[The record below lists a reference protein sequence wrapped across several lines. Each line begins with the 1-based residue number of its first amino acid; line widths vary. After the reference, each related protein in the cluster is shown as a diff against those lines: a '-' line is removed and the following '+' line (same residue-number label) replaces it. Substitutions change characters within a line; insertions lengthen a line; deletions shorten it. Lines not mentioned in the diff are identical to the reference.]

1 MTLPVSS
8 YEDLLQRVRSLTY
21 ETRQLQRELTRDSP
35 ELFPDIERFSPS
47 SNVKVIKENNEETS
61 TPAFRRRQ
69 VLNQYHR
76 LQIRNNQRH
85 SLYQQASQNQAYNA
99 AQHHLSLP
107 AFLRLLDFNDN
118 ERIAPGFE
126 LGSTGG
132 LSEEEA
138 AATTVEEAACDNR
151 GGGVVGVEWTP
162 PTPTPSPPAPP
173 PPHILPPAEP
183 AAAGVVLRRHT
194 NSRRSWRNG
203 GGGQEPWTDS
213 GPFVPPDVNSRLPR
227 SSASNSVLQRQNLHN
242 YHERLHIDEEELRRG
257 GSLRHKGLKGFE
269 EEDEELYEKEVSVKE
284 GSRWSRPI
292 RLTKEDEMDESK
304 AVEEEGEKK
313 GGGKKELQRGSPH
326 HHRTRQWSAEVN
338 EGDLRVEDAD
348 DDEDGCGGP
357 GSAAGRARMTNSAT
371 QTPQQEGS
379 NSANTA
385 AAAAGN
391 GGGKSACESECS
403 EDGKMIDQEDMQ
415 GSKQQNSV
423 GSLYHGAW
431 PMDRSLWHS
440 GPSSIGG
447 GSINNDMASVMSFT
461 SSVGSMGGG
470 AAFIGGMGGVP
481 MEGAASLPDGAARR
495 SYSQQQLGAK
505 VEMVY
510 GLLSMLGTHDKEDM
524 SRTLLAMSSS
534 PDSCIAMRQSGCLP
548 LLVQLLHGGELDG
561 ATRRRAARALH
572 NVVHSHADD
581 KRGRREA
588 RVLRL
593 LEQVREYCD
602 SLSRDSSNGQ
612 RSWQQRRSRSSG
624 TDTNMSDSLGVEGGQ
639 TSPPPAMQEDVERH
653 PGTTIAAL
661 MKLSFDEEHR
671 HAMCQLGGLH
681 AVAELIQVDHEAHG
695 STTSDHYCVMLRRYA
710 GMALTNLTFGD
721 GTNKALLCSFRPFM
735 KALVAQLESPS
746 EDLRQVTASVLR
758 NLSWRADAASKQTL
772 REVGAV
778 TGLMRAAME
787 ATKESTL
794 KSILSAL
801 WNLSAHCSMNK
812 ADICAVEGALAFLVE
827 MLSYKSPS
835 KTLAIIENAGGILR
849 NISSL
854 IAVREDYRQILREHE
869 CLKVL
874 LQQLKSPSLTIVS
887 NACGTLWNLSARCG
901 DGEDQR
907 ALLDMG
913 AMSMLRSLVHSKHKM
928 ISMGSSAALKNLLSA
943 QQQPQNQSQSQ
954 HQSHSHHHSH
964 HSHHHHHSHTT
975 QLSEDNLPSLQAR
988 KRRALQQ
995 ELDQTLAETCEN
1007 IEPSGSPPPPSGS
1020 MNTPSSLPISCAS
1033 GLISSSPHLLPSPDA
1048 NDPSAM
1054 TRSTSRRSR
1063 HRQQIP
1069 TRVGQP
1075 VPRSESRESVT
1086 STRSDS
1092 ACVGRSGHSVVR
1104 QHSLPPNGRAWE
1116 DSGLPCRRQRRE
1128 EAGSEATVED
1138 SVERQDRGRLPEP
1151 SYGNSERDCCSAPP
1165 QQRAWSTVNSE
1176 SASSH
1181 KSGEDYRRRPS
1192 KDESVP
1198 RGEARPSSAM
1208 DSPSTNGNRQ
1218 FSEHKTSYSSFHAD
1232 NKGRYSP
1239 HKSASPHSKYSDYV
1253 YVEDEVQDQPVDYS
1267 LKYSEDGTPTM
1278 EPKKPDTDKATAS
1291 QDGRKYPTCV
1301 KQCGPSRIRRIP
1313 VHGNESSIYGVYTET
1328 DLDNPDQP
1336 TNYSLRYA
1344 EGEDPDLGSKG
1355 SASLMPPPASAGVVS
1370 HRENEPS
1377 PMYYDRTSA
1386 SVHDDTVMT
1395 YCTEGTPYE
1404 TPCNFSTATSMSD
1417 LRETAP
1423 TLENVQEEP
1432 SGKKEIK
1439 QEKVEDQTA
1448 RNGVSPKVEEVLSGE
1463 CSGIKEEKDFPKE
1476 KTQHQLTPAPT
1487 SIRQCESSGLLTPEK
1502 PVQYG
1507 VEGTPVCFSRVSSLS
1522 SLHSVDARGSEP
1534 VNEKVCVPDE
1544 IIQGSPSSSSGLAQ
1558 ELPKTPSASPGS
1570 ISEQVVPGYQ
1580 EVISP
1585 GGQEC
1590 SLGVVRRIP
1599 KGIVSP
1605 SGSGSQDSPKVP
1617 SECGRSPGVTTC
1629 ARDLKEEM
1637 RPDREGGKVVTFGG
1651 ADHYA
1656 EETPLMFSRC
1666 SSLGSLS
1673 SFEQH
1678 SIHDDRS
1685 SVISDFSR
1693 RTSGVVSP
1701 SELPDSPTQTVPS
1714 SPRHSKAPVDFTSR
1728 IAEGGVAVRAQP
1740 QSIPVLRHT
1749 AGRPIQN
1756 KSSVFEDDVAAFKE
1770 EDTPIEFSTATS
1782 LSSLTIDDEPK
1793 ISHDAALKEVTTK
1806 CSDDIREGTVD
1817 LGQGRSTMQSHHDE
1831 ISPQADAVEGGEE
1844 EVSAGSQEASAA
1856 ACPSSSG
1863 AVASG
1868 GDDDDEGMEK
1878 QDTEKEKREDG
1889 ELAPVSEGE
1898 EGDEN
1903 DEDMLA
1909 DCINIGMQNNR
1920 HRQRQFNNNKNILR
1934 AGRFGAIANMRGR
1947 PSGIPVKAAGYSN
1960 SAFGGSSIPMPVL
1973 RQQQERPSNCRM
1985 SQDNARAVSQ
1995 GKPVGYGEVPAGP
2008 CDDAVSTYC
2017 TEGTPAN
2024 ISHAGSHSDL
2034 SVLSL
2039 PDQMRDGDDA
2049 EEGDRSVQRE
2059 HCARDLANEEIR
2071 GLSEGDKNKELD
2083 SPAVP
2088 MTTPPTP
2095 LSTGSHHNAELSDD
2109 SSSFSGD
2116 NDNILAECIQSA
2128 MPKARP
2134 QHRRPQQPPMMT
2146 PSAQMR
2152 RKGPILAA
2160 GPRRPAGVGHLCG
2173 PGMHN
2178 AQVTPLQHKYG
2189 IPHPRVQEM
2198 VPQNRI
2204 QRDEECEQR
2213 LGTSQESGQNYQ
2225 KALRMP
2231 MYSAAR
2237 DEMETYATEGSPNTF
2252 SNATSLSDLTI
2263 NSSPEGASCLR
2274 SLRRMVPSVPSGGAT
2289 GHATAE
2295 GSPLCDT
2302 PIRYATEDTPLE
2314 ISHAASLSSLS
2325 IGEEDDEEPKASSN
2339 SGSPKHGKGGS
2350 PHRSLLPRPATVG
2363 HSDPSSEGRPGSSNG
2378 GDDNSEAGRGATYSS
2393 GRQKTSS
2400 LSEEVVTVLSR
2411 NGSLSSLSVDSLG
2424 AEPTPSEQA
2433 LLEQCIHSAM
2443 PKSKSDLGGGA
2454 RGVVMATR
2462 RPLGGNP
2469 PMHSHQMGPLHG
2481 AEVPS
2486 LPNVTPHRLEL
2497 CSRAW
2502 EGSDAVDDPEYAHR
2516 SMDDRLSAAMSAE
2529 QVSKNVSGSA
2539 VATAVVAADEAVED
2553 ATKHTEG
2560 SLLPPHP
2567 HRVEG
2572 MVTTTERLVEANS
2585 MEEGRNRKENTLQ
2598 EIPCPP
2604 APAVG
2609 KEIDCFLQIIEKDV
2623 DSSPESSPGMAET
2636 PSSGGENL
2644 TTGESPSEGPSDSV
2658 CGTKET
2664 ASSTGST
2671 RDSGSGRGQKVHD
2684 MKQSFG
2690 SNTWNEDSPNSVS
2703 FPSISIS
2710 APLISSFRSDLGAT
2724 QGGEANISE
2733 LEEIDRAPSSDEI
2746 ERVTSGEEDRLTE
2759 SHLIELEAG
2768 RLAVAVGLAREDCGN
2783 LDSIGPP
2790 SGMGSIP
2797 SLNTSLSGA
2806 LDGNGFSGEN
2816 IQNGT
2821 SNESPEDGVDEE
2833 KKQFP
2838 APKRFECRHTA
2849 RRTLTTLVRR
2859 ALGSNNFDDLSAA
2872 SSSCNSHLENI
2883 KPPSMM
2889 DEVDMENSMV
2899 SVASITSEVADGGSS
2914 GNGGSG
2920 NGHSH
2925 NGKVGSDGAGSGGSG
2940 GSGGGSFFELI
2951 RPAAAMAEAYAA
2963 HVAAYTM
2970 SCSMRTSSGPSLS
2983 ECLENVNPPST
2994 FDELTDPTD
3003 KGESTI
3009 EPGTETIGSD
3019 TEEIGN
3025 EDGGGQNADLL
3036 GEGSEGTA
3044 TPGRSD
3050 EGGSAGSTPK
3060 KKRDSKKL
3068 TPKQR
3073 RQLGKDRYR
3082 TYTIGGEPTGE
3093 EEDPTDINA
3102 SEIVEEVYC
3111 EDEVTATADTK
3122 VKTPKQRRQED
3133 RERFL
3138 TRTLQPDEQL
3148 DNAHVLI
3155 GCENSGEHE
3164 INECSDVFG
3173 NKGMHKPAGPKTL
3186 KQKRAEAKE
3195 RFQTHTISESPSNNN
3210 LNSEN
3215 FNFEGCL
3222 ELDIT
3227 AEELEVLERDANLV
3241 VSSIN
3246 ATRKTMGSESSAS
3259 DEPPLIDCETLSLV
3273 SDESDTESG
3282 ERDAKRMNGISN
3294 HAVANEV
3301 EYNESS
3307 SSESDDDDDD
3317 DIDEEGNHLP
3327 KVKGPRIV
3335 KPFGSEDGQRDATEN
3350 LQDSPKPVRGR
3361 RRTLYS
3367 SPSKTQRKTS
3377 SPSPVSSRKQ
3387 SPHSQIPVVASVT
3400 APRNSNL
3407 PLKVRPTRASALRQT
3422 RGGSPHRPAR
3432 PGKGSS
3438 SSSPSPAGS
3447 AITSPRVAL
3456 NSGRG
3461 KRVLPKATPVTRS
3474 NFSTIGSTPQQAK
3487 CNQQELI
3494 HSKNLANAEGQA
3506 VEDPILTAP
3515 PVKQGTFTKE
3525 KPSTQEESASNPP
3538 KIASPTKTR
3547 IPLPASGT
3555 EETEQKKKSGIPAS
3569 KIATPGKLR
3578 QPTQL
3583 SRLTKTSSQDSATSR
3598 ASSTSGATPRALH
3611 KAATMP
3617 VRASNHVKLS
3627 QTARKGSISSPPAG
3641 IKTSLSNHSLQG
3653 NETSSGGT
3661 ALTRAKGLV
3670 GTRRPASV
3678 AGNLA
3683 NGTPKSGSS
3692 SSLNSTSSIGGPKE
3706 GSNPGTKKKKE
3717 VTSKIANLWKKV
3729 EESRSRQ
3736 VDKKDNRVWITNGN
3750 VAEGSQE
3757 VSQASGSI
3765 KKSSDACK
3773 SQMVQPRLKP
3783 NSSCV
3788 PYSNNCGNGED
3799 CEDVEDCGDACQ
3811 QNPVV
3816 LRRKPG
3822 RSTNEESSEEKAK
3835 RLSRLGSF
3843 VRIEAEAGVSSTQP
3857 SKPQASAI
3865 VPPFNYSPPRRP
3877 SSGSQGNVAG
3887 ARSFI
3892 PTSAKNMSSP
3902 MSGVKRNPPYSEMGR
3917 EQVSNGIVRQEE
3929 EMTTSSMR
3937 VTTV

>member
-35 ELFPDIERFSPS
+35 ELFPDVERFSPS
-47 SNVKVIKENNEETS
+47 SNVKVIKENNDETS

-76 LQIRNNQRH
+76 LQLRNNQRH
-85 SLYQQASQNQAYNA
+85 SYIHQQTSQNQTYNA
-99 AQHHLSLP
+99 AHHLSLP

-118 ERIAPGFE
+118 ERFAPGFE

-132 LSEEEA
+132 LNEEAAA
-138 AATTVEEAACDNR
+138 AATTVEAVCDNR
-151 GGGVVGVEWTP
+151 GGVVGVEWTP
-162 PTPTPSPPAPP
+162 PTPTPSPPTSQA
-173 PPHILPPAEP
+173 PHILPPASEE
-183 AAAGVVLRRHT
+183 AAASVVLRRHT
-194 NSRRSWRNG
+194 NSRRSWRSG
-203 GGGQEPWTDS
+203 GGGQEPWTEA
-213 GPFVPPDVNSRLPR
+213 GTYVPPDVNSRLPR
-227 SSASNSVLQRQNLHN
+227 SSTSNSVLQRQNLHN

-269 EEDEELYEKEVSVKE
+269 EEEEEVYEKELSKE
-284 GSRWSRPI
+284 GSGRWSRPI

-313 GGGKKELQRGSPH
+313 GGGGGKEYQGSPH
-326 HHRTRQWSAEVN
+326 HRCHGRQWSTPSEVN
-338 EGDLRVEDAD
+338 EGDLQVEDIGD
-348 DDEDGCGGP
+348 GCVEDGDEGGP
-357 GSAAGRARMTNSAT
+357 GSVGRARMTNSAT
-371 QTPQQEGS
+371 QTPQEGS
-379 NSANTA
+379 NSSNA
-385 AAAAGN
+385 AGGN
-391 GGGKSACESECS
+391 GGGKSVCESECS
-403 EDGKMIDQEDMQ
+403 EGGKMIDQEDMQ

-447 GSINNDMASVMSFT
+447 SSINNDMASVMSFT

-470 AAFIGGMGGVP
+470 AAFIGGMSGMP
-481 MEGAASLPDGAARR
+481 LEGAASLPDGAARR

-612 RSWQQRRSRSSG
+612 RSWQQRRGRSGG
-624 TDTNMSDSLGVEGGQ
+624 TDSNMSDSLGIEGGQ

-901 DGEDQR
+901 EGEDQR
-907 ALLDMG
+907 ALLEMG

-943 QQQPQNQSQSQ
+943 QQPQNQQQSQ

-964 HSHHHHHSHTT
+964 HSHHHHHPHAT
-975 QLSEDNLPSLQAR
+975 QLSEDGLPSLQAR

-1020 MNTPSSLPISCAS
+1020 ITTPSSLPMSCAS
-1033 GLISSSPHLLPSPDA
+1033 GLISSSTHLLPSPDA
-1048 NDPSAM
+1048 NDASPM
-1054 TRSTSRRSR
+1054 TRSASVTSRRSR

-1092 ACVGRSGHSVVR
+1092 ACVGRSGHGVVR

-1128 EAGSEATVED
+1128 ESGGPEATGED
-1138 SVERQDRGRLPEP
+1138 IVERQERGRLPEP
-1151 SYGNSERDCCSAPP
+1151 GYGNTGERDCCSAPP
-1165 QQRAWSTVNSE
+1165 QPRAWSSVNSE
-1176 SASSH
+1176 SAPSP
-1181 KSGEDYRRRPS
+1181 KNGEDYRRRSS
-1192 KDESVP
+1192 KDDS
-1198 RGEARPSSAM
+1198 RPSSGM
-1208 DSPSTNGNRQ
+1208 DSPNNNGNRQ
-1218 FSEHKTSYSSFHAD
+1218 FPEHKTSYSPLPFHPD

-1239 HKSASPHSKYSDYV
+1239 HKSGSPHSKFSDYV

-1267 LKYSEDGTPTM
+1267 LKYSEDGTAVM
-1278 EPKKPDTDKATAS
+1278 EPKKSDTDKVAAT
-1291 QDGRKYPTCV
+1291 QDARKYPACI
-1301 KQCGPSRIRRIP
+1301 KQCGPGRIRRIP

-1355 SASLMPPPASAGVVS
+1355 SAALMPPPASSNVGS
-1370 HRENEPS
+1370 PRESES
-1377 PMYYDRTSA
+1377 ATMYYDRTSA

-1432 SGKKEIK
+1432 SGGKEIK
-1439 QEKVEDQTA
+1439 KEKVDDQNALT
-1448 RNGVSPKVEEVLSGE
+1448 GVSPKVEEVLPGE
-1463 CSGIKEEKDFPKE
+1463 CSGIKEEKEFPKE
-1476 KTQHQLTPAPT
+1476 KTPHQLTPAPT

-1534 VNEKVCVPDE
+1534 VSEKVCAPDE
-1544 IIQGSPSSSSGLAQ
+1544 ILQGSPSSSAGLVP

-1570 ISEQVVPGYQ
+1570 ISEQVVPAFQ
-1580 EVISP
+1580 EVLSP

-1590 SLGVVRRIP
+1590 GLGVVRRVP
-1599 KGIVSP
+1599 KGVASP

-1617 SECGRSPGVTTC
+1617 SECGRSPGVPTC

-1728 IAEGGVAVRAQP
+1728 IAEGSVSVRAQP
-1740 QSIPVLRHT
+1740 QSIPVLRHG

-1793 ISHDAALKEVTTK
+1793 ISHDATLKEVTTK
-1806 CSDDIREGTVD
+1806 CNDDITEGAVE
-1817 LGQGRSTMQSHHDE
+1817 LGPGRSTVQSHHSE
-1831 ISPQADAVEGGEE
+1831 VSPQGEGNEGGEE
-1844 EVSAGSQEASAA
+1844 EVAAGSQEATI
-1856 ACPSSSG
+1856 ACP
-1863 AVASG
+1863 ASASAG
-1868 GDDDDEGMEK
+1868 GPGDEDDEGMEK

-1909 DCINIGMQNNR
+1909 ACINIGMQNNR
-1920 HRQRQFNNNKNILR
+1920 HRQRQYNNNKNILR

-1947 PSGIPVKAAGYSN
+1947 PSGIPVKSAGYSN
-1960 SAFGGSSIPMPVL
+1960 PAFGSTSIPMPAL
-1973 RQQQERPSNCRM
+1973 RQPQERPTNCRN
-1985 SQDNARAVSQ
+1985 SQDNIRAVSS
-1995 GKPVGYGEVPAGP
+1995 GKTVGYGEVPAGP
-2008 CDDAVSTYC
+2008 CEDAVSTYC

-2039 PDQMRDGDDA
+2039 PDQMRDGDDS
-2049 EEGDRSVQRE
+2049 EERGRSAQRD
-2059 HCARDLANEEIR
+2059 HCTRDLANEEIR
-2071 GLSEGDKNKELD
+2071 ELAEAEKNKDLD
-2083 SPAVP
+2083 SPTVP

-2095 LSTGSHHNAELSDD
+2095 LSTGSHHNVESSDD

-2134 QHRRPQQPPMMT
+2134 QHRRPQQPPMIT
-2146 PSAQMR
+2146 SSAQVR
-2152 RKGPILAA
+2152 RKGNILAA

-2173 PGMHN
+2173 PGMHHV
-2178 AQVTPLQHKYG
+2178 QVTPLQHKYG

-2198 VPQNRI
+2198 VPQSRI
-2204 QRDEECEQR
+2204 PRDEDCEQHC
-2213 LGTSQESGQNYQ
+2213 GPTPESGQNYQ

-2231 MYSAAR
+2231 MYAAAR
-2237 DEMETYATEGSPNTF
+2237 DELETYATEGSPNTF

-2263 NSSPEGASCLR
+2263 NSSPEGAACMR
-2274 SLRRMVPSVPSGGAT
+2274 SLRRMVPSAVNGGIT
-2289 GHATAE
+2289 GHAVAE

-2350 PHRSLLPRPATVG
+2350 PHRSLLPRPVTVG

-2454 RGVVMATR
+2454 RGVVLGAR

-2469 PMHSHQMGPLHG
+2469 PIHSHQMGPLHG
-2481 AEVPS
+2481 AEAPS
-2486 LPNVTPHRLEL
+2486 LPNVPMHRLEL
-2497 CSRAW
+2497 CNRAW
-2502 EGSDAVDDPEYAHR
+2502 EGGDMMDHPEYAHR
-2516 SMDDRLSAAMSAE
+2516 SIDDRLSAALAAE
-2529 QVSKNVSGSA
+2529 QISKNGSGSA
-2539 VATAVVAADEAVED
+2539 AATTAVAADEAVED
-2553 ATKHTEG
+2553 AIKHTEG
-2560 SLLPPHP
+2560 SLLPH
-2567 HRVEG
+2567 HHHQVEG
-2572 MVTTTERLVEANS
+2572 MATTTERVVEAS
-2585 MEEGRNRKENTLQ
+2585 MEEGESKKETIHQ
-2598 EIPCPP
+2598 GIPCPP

-2609 KEIDCFLQIIEKDV
+2609 KEMDCFLQIIEKDV
-2623 DSSPESSPGMAET
+2623 DSSPESSPGMVET

-2644 TTGESPSEGPSDSV
+2644 TTGESPSEGPSDSA

-2724 QGGEANISE
+2724 QGGEANVSE
-2733 LEEIDRAPSSDEI
+2733 LEEIERAPSSDEV
-2746 ERVTSGEEDRLTE
+2746 ERVPSGEEDRLTE
-2759 SHLIELEAG
+2759 SRLIELEAG
-2768 RLAVAVGLAREDCGN
+2768 RLAVAVGLAPEDCGN

-2816 IQNGT
+2816 IQNGVST
-2821 SNESPEDGVDEE
+2821 DSPEDGVDEE

-3025 EDGGGQNADLL
+3025 EEGGGQNTDLL

-3060 KKRDSKKL
+3060 KKRESRRL

-3073 RQLGKDRYR
+3073 RQLGKERFR

-3093 EEDPTDINA
+3093 EEDLTEVNA
-3102 SEIVEEVYC
+3102 NEIAEEVYG
-3111 EDEVTATADTK
+3111 EDEVIAVAETK
-3122 VKTPKQRRQED
+3122 AKTPKQRRQED

-3138 TRTLQPDEQL
+3138 TRTLQPEEQIEQKKL
-3148 DNAHVLI
+3148 PV
-3155 GCENSGEHE
+3155 GSEKCEEFE
-3164 INECSDVFG
+3164 ITECSDFFT

-3195 RFQTHTISESPSNNN
+3195 RFQTHTISESPTNNN
-3210 LNSEN
+3210 LNAEE
-3215 FNFEGCL
+3215 FTFEDCL

-3227 AEELEVLERDANLV
+3227 AEELEVLKREANLV

-3282 ERDAKRMNGISN
+3282 ERDAKRMNGVNN

-3301 EYNESS
+3301 EYNETSS
-3307 SSESDDDDDD
+3307 SGSENDEV
-3317 DIDEEGNHLP
+3317 DEEGNLLP
-3327 KVKGPRIV
+3327 KGKGPRIV
-3335 KPFGSEDGQRDATEN
+3335 KPETFGSEDGSKDTAEN
-3350 LQDSPKPVRGR
+3350 SQDTNSPKPVRGR

-3367 SPSKTQRKTS
+3367 SPSKSQRKTS

-3387 SPHSQIPVVASVT
+3387 SPHSQIPVVASAT
-3400 APRNSNL
+3400 TPRNSNL

-3422 RGGSPHRPAR
+3422 RGGSPRRPTR
-3432 PGKGSS
+3432 PGKVSS

-3447 AITSPRVAL
+3447 AITSPKVGL

-3461 KRVLPKATPVTRS
+3461 KRVLPKVSPITKS
-3474 NFSTIGSTPQQAK
+3474 NYASAGTPQQVK
-3487 CNQQELI
+3487 STQQELI
-3494 HSKNLANAEGQA
+3494 HSKNLANAELQPD
-3506 VEDPILTAP
+3506 EDPILTAP

-3525 KPSTQEESASNPP
+3525 KPTTHEDLTTTSS

-3547 IPLPASGT
+3547 IPLPASGV
-3555 EETEQKKKSGIPAS
+3555 EDVEQKKKSGIPGT
-3569 KIATPGKLR
+3569 KIAVAGKLR
-3578 QPTQL
+3578 QPSQV
-3583 SRLTKTSSQDSATSR
+3583 SRLTKTASQDSATSR
-3598 ASSTSGATPRALH
+3598 GSNSSGATPRSLH

-3617 VRASNHVKLS
+3617 VRAGSQVKLP
-3627 QTARKGSISSPPAG
+3627 QNTRKGSIPSPATG

-3653 NETSSGGT
+3653 NESATGGS
-3661 ALTRAKGLV
+3661 ALIRPKALAGS
-3670 GTRRPASV
+3670 RRPASV

-3692 SSLNSTSSIGGPKE
+3692 SSLNSASSIGGSKE
-3706 GSNPGTKKKKE
+3706 GSNSGTKKKKE

-3736 VDKKDNRVWITNGN
+3736 NEKKDNRVWITNGN
-3750 VAEGSQE
+3750 ATEAGQECSQVAGI
-3757 VSQASGSI
+3757 VKKASESL
-3765 KKSSDACK
+3765 K
-3773 SQMVQPRLKP
+3773 SQIVQPRMKP
-3783 NSSCV
+3783 NSSCT
-3788 PYSNNCGNGED
+3788 PNSNHCRNGED
-3799 CEDVEDCGDACQ
+3799 CEDLEDSEDTCQ
-3811 QNPVV
+3811 QRPVV

-3822 RSTNEESSEEKAK
+3822 RSSAEESSEEKAK

-3843 VRIEAEAGVSSTQP
+3843 VRIETEAGVSSAQP
-3857 SKPQASAI
+3857 PKPQASAI

-3877 SSGSQGNVAG
+3877 SSGHQTNAAG
-3887 ARSFI
+3887 VRSFI
-3892 PTSAKNMSSP
+3892 PTSAKNLSSP
-3902 MSGVKRNPPYSEMGR
+3902 MSGVIRNPPFSDMGR
-3917 EQVSNGIVRQEE
+3917 EQVSNGMVRQEE